1 MGALIA
7 NRRSAMT
14 LFSGDTCVYS
24 HRTRIVLAEKGIN
37 YDTQIIDLDN
47 KPEDL
52 IDLNPYGTV
61 PTLVDRDLSLFNS
74 RIIMEYLDER
84 FPHPPL
90 MPVEPVARAR
100 TRLMLHRID
109 KDWYSEFDIIV
120 RNKDKKAVDKARK
133 ELRDGLTAVTPI
145 FEQKAYFM
153 SDEFTLLD
161 CAIAALLWRL
171 PFYKVELPPSAKAI
185 TKYAEKIF
193 ARESFQASLTEAERE
208 MQP

>member
-14 LFSGDTCVYS
+14 LFSGDTCIYS

-37 YDTQIIDLDN
+37 YDVQVVDLDN

-90 MPVEPVARAR
+90 MPVEPVLRSR

-109 KDWYSEFDIIV
+109 KDWYSQLEIIV
-120 RNKDKKAVDKARK
+120 QSKDKKAVEKARK

-145 FEQKAYFM
+145 FEQKPYFM
-153 SDEFTLLD
+153 STEFTLLD

-171 PFYKVELPPSAKAI
+171 PHNNVELPPSAKAI
-185 TKYAEKIF
+185 TKYAENMF

-208 MQP
+208 MHN

>member
-1 MGALIA
+1 
-7 NRRSAMT
+7 
-14 LFSGDTCVYS
+14 FSGDTCIYS
-24 HRTRIVLAEKGIN
+24 HRTRIVLAEKGIS

-52 IDLNPYGTV
+52 FDLNPYGTV
-61 PTLVDRDLSLFNS
+61 PTLVDRDLSIYNS

-109 KDWYSEFDIIV
+109 RDWYSELEV
-120 RNKDKKAVDKARK
+120 LVHNKDKKAVDKARK
-133 ELRDGLTAVTPI
+133 TLKDGLTAITAV
-145 FEQKAYFM
+145 FEQKPFFM
-153 SDEFTLLD
+153 SDEITLLD

-171 PFYKVELPPSAKAI
+171 PHLKVELPPSAKAI
-185 TKYAEKIF
+185 NKYAESMF
-193 ARESFQASLTEAERE
+193 ARESFKASLTEAERE
-208 MQP
+208 LHS

>member
-14 LFSGDTCVYS
+14 LFSGDTCIYS
-24 HRTRIVLAEKGIN
+24 HRTRIVLAEKGIS

-52 IDLNPYGTV
+52 FDLNPYGTV
-61 PTLVDRDLSLFNS
+61 PTLVDRDLSIYNS

-109 KDWYSEFDIIV
+109 RDWYSELEV
-120 RNKDKKAVDKARK
+120 LVHNKDKKAVDKARK
-133 ELRDGLTAVTPI
+133 TLKDGLTAITAV
-145 FEQKAYFM
+145 FEQKPFFM
-153 SDEFTLLD
+153 SDEITLLD

-171 PFYKVELPPSAKAI
+171 PHLKVELPPSAKAI
-185 TKYAEKIF
+185 NKYAESMF
-193 ARESFQASLTEAERE
+193 ARESFKASLTEAERE
-208 MQP
+208 LHS